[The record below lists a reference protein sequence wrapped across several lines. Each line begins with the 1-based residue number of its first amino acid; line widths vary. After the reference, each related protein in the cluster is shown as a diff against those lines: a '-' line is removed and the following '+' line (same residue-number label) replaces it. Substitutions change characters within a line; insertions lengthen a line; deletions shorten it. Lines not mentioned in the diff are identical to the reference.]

1 MTRSKLSIIPLVAAT
16 ALVLPACKPPTPS
29 ASQESKQTPASKE
42 QASSV
47 NAEAK
52 PAPTP
57 EKPLVLPEI
66 VATVNGQNIT
76 KQQLE
81 EIFNAAVETSGAKA
95 SDLSNE
101 QKLGAYTQ
109 LLQEL
114 IMDKIVS
121 EASSK
126 EKVSDAD
133 VNAEI
138 AKIKKQFPDDKA
150 FEAQLKEAGQ
160 TPDKLKE
167 NIRTMLQQQRWM
179 KSQVKLADVTEATA
193 KTFYDSNKSEFEQPQ
208 TVKASHILFMVPQDA
223 SEDVVKQK
231 KDAASQAAE
240 RATKGEDFTKLAQEL
255 SEEPG
260 AKETGGDLGYFTK
273 DRMVPE
279 FADATFSQKIN
290 EVSQPVR
297 TQFGWHVIKVTDKKE
312 AGLVPFAEVKD
323 QIVAYLKN
331 NEQRQ
336 AVDSVL
342 SKLKGAAKIETFL
355 PTEG

>member
-1 MTRSKLSIIPLVAAT
+1 
-16 ALVLPACKPPTPS
+16 
-29 ASQESKQTPASKE
+29 
-42 QASSV
+42 
-47 NAEAK
+47 
-52 PAPTP
+52 
-57 EKPLVLPEI
+57 
-66 VATVNGQNIT
+66 
-76 KQQLE
+76 
-81 EIFNAAVETSGAKA
+81 
-95 SDLSNE
+95 
-101 QKLGAYTQ
+101 
-109 LLQEL
+109 
-114 IMDKIVS
+114 MDKLVS

-126 EKVSDAD
+126 EKASDAD

-138 AKIKKQFPDDKA
+138 EKIKKQFPDEKA

-160 TPDKLKE
+160 TPEKLKE

-179 KSQVKLADVTEATA
+179 KSQVKPADVTEAQA

-231 KDAASQAAE
+231 KDAAAKASA
-240 RATKGEDFTKLAQEL
+240 RASKGEDFIKLAQEL

-260 AKETGGDLGYFTK
+260 AKESGGDLGYFTK

-323 QIVAYLKN
+323 QISAFLKN
-331 NEQRQ
+331 SEQRQ

>member
-16 ALVLPACKPPTPS
+16 ALVLPACKPPTPA
-29 ASQESKQTPASKE
+29 ASPESKQTPASKE
-42 QASSV
+42 QANA

-52 PAPTP
+52 PAPSP
-57 EKPLVLPEI
+57 EKPIVIPEI

-114 IMDKIVS
+114 IMDKLVS

-126 EKVSDAD
+126 EKASDAD

-138 AKIKKQFPDDKA
+138 EKIKKQFPGEKA

-160 TPDKLKE
+160 TPEKLKE

-179 KSQVKLADVTEATA
+179 KSQVKPADVTEAQA

-231 KDAASQAAE
+231 KDAATQATA

-260 AKETGGDLGYFTK
+260 AKESGGDLGYFTK

-323 QIVAYLKN
+323 QISAFLKN